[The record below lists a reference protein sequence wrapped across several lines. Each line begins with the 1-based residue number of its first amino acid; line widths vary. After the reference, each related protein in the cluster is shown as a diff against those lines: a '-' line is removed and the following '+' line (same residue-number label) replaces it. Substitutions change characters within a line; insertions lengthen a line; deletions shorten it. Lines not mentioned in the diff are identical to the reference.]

1 MLVLALWVLFGWLA
15 DYSFPYGQVI
25 ELILSCFR
33 GTVAAKVNNL
43 QKQLQRTEFVSQV
56 DNQQQIQKLN
66 NLDAQAWLYIG
77 ILERLSTNK
86 AGSNIRIA
94 KTIEALKQKK
104 SEVLDE
110 LEPRRPEKYRTLAR
124 VQNFLENITLSKA
137 QKDFIEIEE
146 IINRLIWTVKSS
158 QPSETLIQ
166 DLIERLSIET
176 VRKAD
181 RISPYRLRL
190 MYKIA
195 ELMND
200 ISIKDIS
207 QFSNSKLEDINKS
220 IIDELNKQKNILSK
234 GFHKLLKE
242 KYEMQQKL
250 EIYSETLNR
259 LNRVISER
267 ESELKVLREELEK
280 YTRLNRDKQNQL
292 INLNTEL
299 VNINQNL
306 LKLQSQEYFLRER
319 INQLIQD
326 INQKQNEINKL
337 NSKINKYS
345 QINILTGDYIGNLS
359 NKTSKYHFNQK
370 CPDWKMLVGEYVLR
384 LDGSREIISSNSPG
398 VFMRQGLEACDVC
411 SGRRS
416 QRRRTL

>member
-1 MLVLALWVLFGWLA
+1 MLVLAFWILFGWLA

-43 QKQLQRTEFVSQV
+43 QKQLQRTEFVSQL
-56 DNQQQIQKLN
+56 DNQQQIEKLN

-77 ILERLSTNK
+77 ILERLSENK
-86 AGSNIRIA
+86 ARSNIRIA

-124 VQNFLENITLSKA
+124 VQNFLETITLSKA
-137 QKDFIEIEE
+137 QKDFIQIEE
-146 IINRLIWTVKSS
+146 IINRLIWTVKNS
-158 QPSETLIQ
+158 QPSETIIQ
-166 DLIERLSIET
+166 DLIESLSIET

-181 RISPYRLRL
+181 RISPDRLRL

-200 ISIKDIS
+200 ISIKEIS
-207 QFSNSKLEDINKS
+207 QFSNSKLEDMNKS
-220 IIDELNKQKNILSK
+220 IINELNKQKTILSK
-234 GFHKLLKE
+234 GFNKLLKE
-242 KYEMQQKL
+242 KYEMQQNF
-250 EIYSETLNR
+250 ESYSESLNR

-267 ESELKVLREELEK
+267 ESELKGLREELEK
-280 YTRLNRDKQNQL
+280 YTGLNQDKQNQ
-292 INLNTEL
+292 ISNLNTAL
-299 VNINQNL
+299 VRSNQKL
-306 LKLQSQEYFLRER
+306 LNLQSQKDSIGGRL
-319 INQLIQD
+319 NQLIQD
-326 INQKQNEINKL
+326 ISSKQKEIDRLNNKL
-337 NSKINKYS
+337 NKYS
-345 QINILTGDYIGNLS
+345 QIKILEGEYIGNLS

-384 LDGSREIISSNSPG
+384 LDGSREIISSNSPA

>member
-1 MLVLALWVLFGWLA
+1 
-15 DYSFPYGQVI
+15 
-25 ELILSCFR
+25 LILSCFR
-33 GTVAAKVNNL
+33 GTVAAKANNL
-43 QKQLQRTEFVSQV
+43 QKQLQRTEFVSQL

-124 VQNFLENITLSKA
+124 VQKFLETITLSKA

-146 IINRLIWTVKSS
+146 IINRLIWTVKNS
-158 QPSETLIQ
+158 QPSETIIQ
-166 DLIERLSIET
+166 GLIERLSIET
-176 VRKAD
+176 VRKSD
-181 RISPYRLRL
+181 RISPDRLRL

-200 ISIKDIS
+200 ISMKEIS
-207 QFSNSKLEDINKS
+207 QFSNSQLEDINKS
-220 IIDELNKQKNILSK
+220 IINELNTQKNILSK
-234 GFHKLLKE
+234 GFNKLLKE
-242 KYEMQQKL
+242 KHEMQ
-250 EIYSETLNR
+250 ERIETYSESLNR
-259 LNRVISER
+259 LNRAISER

-280 YTRLNRDKQNQL
+280 YTRLNRDTQNQ
-292 INLNTEL
+292 ISNLNREL
-299 VNINQNL
+299 VTINQKLLNL
-306 LKLQSQEYFLRER
+306 ESQKDSLRGR
-319 INQLIQD
+319 INQLTQD
-326 INQKQNEINKL
+326 IIYKQNEIDTLNNKL
-337 NSKINKYS
+337 NKYS
-345 QINILTGDYIGNLS
+345 QIKILKGEYIGNLS
-359 NKTSKYHFNQK
+359 NKTTKYHFNQK

-384 LDGSREIISSNSPG
+384 LDGSREIISSNSPT
-398 VFMRQGLEACDVC
+398 VFITQGLEACDVC

-416 QRRRTL
+416 SRRRTL